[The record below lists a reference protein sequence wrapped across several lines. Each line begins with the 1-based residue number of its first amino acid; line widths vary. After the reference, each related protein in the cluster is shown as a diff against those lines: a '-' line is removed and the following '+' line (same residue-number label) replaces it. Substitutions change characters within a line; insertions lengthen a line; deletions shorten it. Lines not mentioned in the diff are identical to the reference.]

1 MRRQYLVAGAAALII
16 IVLMFFVLIKPK
28 SGDIKSVNARIAA
41 EQKTEQDLRA
51 QRRQLEQARAD
62 APATQA
68 ELAKFNALLP
78 AQPALAVFI
87 RQVQAIA
94 NREGIDLTSIAP
106 SPPTALQAPGGR
118 AAVTGVQTI
127 SVNLNVVGGFF
138 RLESFVA
145 RLETLARVVE
155 VRSIAITP
163 TTDQLTGAF
172 TLQSTIT
179 LTMYVVQ
186 PGAQA
191 PAGSI
196 PVPSASVAPSP
207 SPTGTASPSPSPTGS
222 PS

>member
-1 MRRQYLVAGAAALII
+1 VRRQLLVAGAAA
-16 IVLMFFVLIKPK
+16 IVLVLVMVFVLIRPK
-28 SGDIKSVNARIAA
+28 SADIKAVNVKIEAA
-41 EQKTEQDLRA
+41 KKTEQDLRNT
-51 QRRQLEQARAD
+51 RRQLEQARAD

-68 ELAKFNALLP
+68 ELAKFTALLP
-78 AQPALAVFI
+78 PTPSLPGFI
-87 RQVQAIA
+87 REVQAIA
-94 NREGIDLTSIAP
+94 NTEGVDLTSIAP

-138 RLESFVA
+138 RMESFVA
-145 RLETLARVVE
+145 RLEQLSRVVE

-179 LTMYVVQ
+179 LIMYVVQ
-186 PGAQA
+186 PGAVA

-196 PVPSASVAPSP
+196 PAPSVT
-207 SPTGTASPSPSPTGS
+207 PTSSASPSPSPSPTATTGG
-222 PS
+222 